1 MTTRISII
9 IPAYNAAAFLPEC
22 LDSIFCQQYADYE
35 VLCIDDGSTDN
46 TPELLQHYAERHP
59 QLHILSQ
66 PNQGMST
73 ARNHGLKEARGEYIL
88 FVDSDDLLTDGA
100 LATLASELNGEDI
113 IGFNAKKFHEATG
126 EYSFH
131 PTIASPETTDGWTY
145 FCHHRLEPTD
155 IHFVCIWQRAY
166 RRQFLIDNAL
176 RFADGILRAEDDL
189 FTTQAMLAA
198 QTLRTITPCLYI
210 YRIRANSIT
219 TTVDRRRFD
228 DSLRVQRMLADHFIP
243 LQGMDKKVIYRV
255 LASNYINLFSRKTKK
270 LYGNIDREMRR
281 WIDWNQFRTVCLT
294 PRHRRLYHLIRI
306 HPSLFRFY
314 ELLTR

>member
-1 MTTRISII
+1 MKLSII
-9 IPAYNAAAFLPEC
+9 IPAYNAEAYLPQC
-22 LDSIFCQQYADYE
+22 LDSILAQEHQDCE
-35 VLCIDDGSTDN
+35 VIVVDDGSTDG
-46 TPELLQHYAERHP
+46 TATLLERYPDVKVIH
-59 QLHILSQ
+59 QE
-66 PNQGMST
+66 NRGMST
-73 ARNHGLKEARGEYIL
+73 ARNRGLDEARGEYIL

-100 LATLASELNGEDI
+100 LKTLVAELSGEDI
-113 IGFNAKKFHEATG
+113 LAFNARKLHDATG
-126 EYSFH
+126 QLTYH
-131 PTIASPETTDGWTY
+131 PTIREPETTDGWTY
-145 FCHHRLEPTD
+145 FCRHRLEATD

-166 RRQFLIDNAL
+166 RRQFLIDNNL

-198 QTLRTITPCLYI
+198 KTVKTITPCLYI

-228 DSLRVQRMLADHFIP
+228 DSLRVQRLLADLFIP
-243 LQGMDKKVIYRV
+243 LQGVDKQAIYRV

-270 LYGNIDREMRR
+270 LYGNIDREMQR
-281 WIDWNQFRTVCLT
+281 WVDWRQFRTVCLT

-314 ELLTR
+314 ELLTQ

>member
-1 MTTRISII
+1 MKLSII
-9 IPAYNAAAFLPEC
+9 IPAYNAEAYLPQC
-22 LDSIFCQQYADYE
+22 LDSILAQEHQDCE
-35 VLCIDDGSTDN
+35 VIVVDDGSTDG
-46 TPELLQHYAERHP
+46 TAALLERYPDVKVVH
-59 QLHILSQ
+59 QK
-66 PNQGMST
+66 NRGMST
-73 ARNHGLKEARGEYIL
+73 ARNRGLDEARGEYIL

-100 LATLASELNGEDI
+100 LETLVAELSGEDI
-113 IGFNAKKFHEATG
+113 IAFNAKKLHDATG
-126 EYSFH
+126 ELTYH
-131 PTIASPETTDGWTY
+131 PTIREPETTDGWTY
-145 FCHHRLEPTD
+145 FCRHRLEATD

-166 RRQFLIDNAL
+166 RRQFLIDNNL

-198 QTLRTITPCLYI
+198 KTLRTITPCLYI

-228 DSLRVQRMLADHFIP
+228 DSLRVQRRLADLFIP
-243 LQGMDKKVIYRV
+243 LQGVDKKVIYRV
-255 LASNYINLFSRKTKK
+255 LASNYINLFSRKTKN
-270 LYGNIDREMRR
+270 LYGNIDREMKR
-281 WIDWNQFRTVCLT
+281 WVDWRQFRTVCLT

>member
-1 MTTRISII
+1 MKLSII
-9 IPAYNAAAFLPEC
+9 IPAYNAEAYLPQC
-22 LDSIFCQQYADYE
+22 LDSILAQEHQGCE
-35 VLCIDDGSTDN
+35 VIVVDDGSTDG
-46 TPELLQHYAERHP
+46 TAALLERYPDVKVVH
-59 QLHILSQ
+59 QE
-66 PNQGMST
+66 NRGMST
-73 ARNHGLKEARGEYIL
+73 ARNRGLDEARGEYIL

-100 LATLASELNGEDI
+100 LETLVAELSGEDI
-113 IGFNAKKFHEATG
+113 IAFNAKKLHDATG
-126 EYSFH
+126 EQTYH
-131 PTIASPETTDGWTY
+131 PTIREPETTDGWTY
-145 FCHHRLEPTD
+145 FCRHRLEATD

-166 RRQFLIDNAL
+166 HRQFLIDNNL

-198 QTLRTITPCLYI
+198 KTLRTITPCLYI

-228 DSLRVQRMLADHFIP
+228 DSLRVQRLLADLFIP
-243 LQGMDKKVIYRV
+243 LQDVDKKVIYSV
-255 LASNYINLFSRKTKK
+255 LASNYINLFSRKTKN
-270 LYGNIDREMRR
+270 LYGNIDREMKR
-281 WIDWNQFRTVCLT
+281 WVDWRQFRTVCLT

>member
-1 MTTRISII
+1 MKLSII
-9 IPAYNAAAFLPEC
+9 IPAYNAEAYLPQC
-22 LDSIFCQQYADYE
+22 LDSILAQEHQDCE
-35 VLCIDDGSTDN
+35 VIVVDDGSTDG
-46 TPELLQHYAERHP
+46 TAALLERYPDVKVIH
-59 QLHILSQ
+59 QENH
-66 PNQGMST
+66 GMST
-73 ARNHGLKEARGEYIL
+73 ARNRGLDEAQGEYIL

-100 LATLASELNGEDI
+100 LATLVAELTGEDV
-113 IGFNAKKFHEATG
+113 IGFNAKKLHNATG
-126 EYSFH
+126 QQTYH
-131 PTIASPETTDGWTY
+131 PTIREPETTDGWTY
-145 FCHHRLEPTD
+145 FCRHRLEATD

-166 RRQFLIDNAL
+166 RRQFLIDNNL

-198 QTLRTITPCLYI
+198 KTLRTITPCLYI

-228 DSLRVQRMLADHFIP
+228 DSLRVQRLLADLFIP
-243 LQGMDKKVIYRV
+243 LQGVDKKVIYRV
-255 LASNYINLFSRKTKK
+255 LASNYINLFSRKTKD
-270 LYGNIDREMRR
+270 LYGNIDREMKR
-281 WIDWNQFRTVCLT
+281 WVDWRQFRTVCLT

>member
-1 MTTRISII
+1 MKLSII
-9 IPAYNAAAFLPEC
+9 IPAYNAEAYLPQC
-22 LDSIFCQQYADYE
+22 LDSILAQEHPGCE
-35 VLCIDDGSTDN
+35 VIVVDDGSTDG
-46 TPELLQHYAERHP
+46 TAALLERYPDVKVVH
-59 QLHILSQ
+59 QE
-66 PNQGMST
+66 NRGMST
-73 ARNHGLKEARGEYIL
+73 ARNRGLDEARGEYIL

-100 LATLASELNGEDI
+100 LETLVAELSGEDI
-113 IGFNAKKFHEATG
+113 IAFNAKKLHDATG
-126 EYSFH
+126 EQTYH
-131 PTIASPETTDGWTY
+131 PTIREPETTDGWTY
-145 FCHHRLEPTD
+145 FCRHRLESTD

-166 RRQFLIDNAL
+166 RRQFLIDNNL

-198 QTLRTITPCLYI
+198 KTLRTITPCLYI

-228 DSLRVQRMLADHFIP
+228 DSLRVQRLLADLFIP
-243 LQGMDKKVIYRV
+243 LQGVDKKVIYRV
-255 LASNYINLFSRKTKK
+255 LASNYINLFSRKTKN
-270 LYGNIDREMRR
+270 LYGNIDREMQR
-281 WIDWNQFRTVCLT
+281 WVDWWQFRTVCLT

>member
-1 MTTRISII
+1 MKLSII
-9 IPAYNAAAFLPEC
+9 IPAYNAEVYLPQC
-22 LDSIFCQQYADYE
+22 LDSILAQEHQDCE
-35 VLCIDDGSTDN
+35 VIVVDDGSTDG
-46 TPELLQHYAERHP
+46 TAALLEHYPDVKVIHQENR
-59 QLHILSQ
+59 
-66 PNQGMST
+66 GMST
-73 ARNHGLKEARGEYIL
+73 ARNRGLDEAQGEYIL

-100 LATLASELNGEDI
+100 LETLVAELSGEDI
-113 IGFNAKKFHEATG
+113 IAFNAKKLHDATG
-126 EYSFH
+126 EQTYH
-131 PTIASPETTDGWTY
+131 PTIREPETTDGWTY
-145 FCHHRLEPTD
+145 FCRHRLEATD

-166 RRQFLIDNAL
+166 RRQFLIDNNL

-198 QTLRTITPCLYI
+198 KTLRTITPCLYI

-228 DSLRVQRMLADHFIP
+228 DSLRVQRRLADLFIP
-243 LQGMDKKVIYRV
+243 LQGVDKKVIYRV
-255 LASNYINLFSRKTKK
+255 LASNYINLFSRKTKN
-270 LYGNIDREMRR
+270 LYGNIDREMMR
-281 WIDWNQFRTVCLT
+281 WIDWRQFRTVCLT